1 MAVAVV
7 TNQKW
12 NDAGLTLSG
21 LLLMGLFLLLAGT
34 AIGNEG
40 VGEGG
45 AKPWKAEPGKTTG
58 WMLKANRL
66 NRQAA
71 ALNPDICFVGDSLT
85 EFWNAQGSPIWQ
97 LEFQNIRAANL
108 GMAADRTENILW
120 RLNHGA
126 LDKIHPKVLVLMLG
140 TNNLSK
146 EPADDPTD
154 VLRGI
159 AAVVKQIQQKL
170 PESRILLL
178 SILPNGYDQ
187 GSVLRKQIIK
197 TNASIQKLAI
207 PSKVTIIDAHNAFL
221 NSSGEWR
228 PGLTV
233 DGTHLTMRGYDVL
246 MNQIRE
252 PLGKAVE

>member
-1 MAVAVV
+1 M
-7 TNQKW
+7 TNKKRK
-12 NDAGLTLSG
+12 DGGRTLPG
-21 LLLMGLFLLLAGT
+21 VWLLALFLSMAGT
-34 AIGNEG
+34 AFGSE
-40 VGEGG
+40 VEGEGG
-45 AKPWKAEPGKTTG
+45 SKPWKAEPGKTTG
-58 WMLKANRL
+58 WISKANRL
-66 NRQAA
+66 NRRAS

-126 LDKIHPKVLVLMLG
+126 IDEIHPKVVVLMLG

-146 EPADDPTD
+146 ESADAPED

-159 AAVVKQIQQKL
+159 ATVLKQIQNKL

-187 GSVLRKQIIK
+187 GSALRKQILK
-197 TNASIQKLAI
+197 TNTGIQNLAVPGNI
-207 PSKVTIIDAHNAFL
+207 MVIDVHNAFL
-221 NSSGEWR
+221 NSSKKWKS
-228 PGLTV
+228 GLTV

-246 MNQIRE
+246 MNQIRG
-252 PLGKAVE
+252 PLGKAVQ